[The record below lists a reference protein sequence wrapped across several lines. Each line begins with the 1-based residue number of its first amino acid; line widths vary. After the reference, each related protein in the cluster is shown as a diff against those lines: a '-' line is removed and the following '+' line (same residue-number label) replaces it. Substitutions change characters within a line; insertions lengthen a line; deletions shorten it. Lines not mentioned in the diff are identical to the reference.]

1 MKRLLTLLLLTL
13 GLTGCQNFTLSPEE
27 RARLIGIG
35 IGAIERKVSK

>member
-1 MKRLLTLLLLTL
+1 MKQRTLILLLTL

-27 RARLIGIG
+27 RARLIGVG